1 MSLKYRVRL
10 ENDRVIGPF
19 TADEVAELYVKKHIT
34 GKEKCQQFPIGD
46 WKNLSQFPALV
57 ELIKK
62 ANAENPEQAP
72 TQNNSLSSKA
82 TNESSSV
89 EVNRNSKNSAPS
101 TNNSS
106 GKKEVTRSGINAFQ
120 EFKFGKN
127 VSIDVDYDELEKKYK
142 EIKQDNEEDEEN
154 FNAVDE
160 KTRLV
165 YRGGARV
172 NVDKTVVLS
181 TKSKPLLEDVTVERT
196 TQDDEEE
203 KAREEAK
210 AARERVPTEFD
221 LKNEKTEMVNIK
233 NILPSINAALKAAEV
248 DLEHMQ
254 NLEIARDLKKQREQ
268 EILEQKEEEEFQH
281 LLEEQEYIGDKIDRI
296 NSQKPQKKG
305 MSIIVVIAF
314 LALFY
319 VLLTPEE
326 KPVEK
331 GPEFANIVF
340 PVAQE
345 VEDLKGAKLDL
356 DKGRALYSKGTYLAK
371 AAASS
376 FFVSSLTKKFAKND
390 AIGDL
395 INVYTELIE
404 DSKDPKLSANTVI
417 KLIQIAENKMLTD
430 VNVVTGAA
438 LFFNR
443 LEKYQTG
450 INIVKDFLR
459 YRKIL
464 VEQHEEAKKNG
475 TKPPEIAVAQVSLKL
490 WTYLLD
496 LQINAGDLV
505 EARKTF
511 NNINAQPKKTV
522 ESYFYLAKFHE
533 TDDHRAEARDTIEEG
548 LKYYPD
554 SVLLLLKYADY
565 LVKEQNYSKYE
576 EVLKKVEK
584 LNMERSPHFA
594 ARFYYHMGLASALR
608 NKNKEAAVF
617 FEKSLKIR
625 ESDELRSMLSSLEIG
640 GDATSKKLILESK
653 VQELLKK
660 ANAELKNNNIE
671 SAFTYAIEASDSYP
685 DYVPAILFQ
694 SKLQIRRGL
703 YGAAIS
709 TLQNAISNKPKVAS
723 LRKALIEAYIA
734 AYKLTEAQVAL
745 TELSQTTYSVE
756 AEYASIMADFHL
768 ASLNKI
774 PALRWYEVALSRDP
788 LRDYDLYQRAKL
800 LFQVKRFDEALKNLN
815 RARFLDPTNPD
826 YIVLYAEIIFEQ
838 GQTDSAIGY
847 LREVMSTLGENP
859 KFIAEISTLYYK
871 SGQIKE
877 FQSYYK
883 KVQAMPKKDE
893 GFYEFLMKAARI
905 EEKKDDYENY
915 AKELF
920 KLNPGNLRVRLEYGE
935 YLTENKKY
943 DEAILQ
949 YEVIKERLPS
959 YPKVH
964 YYLAKLYLATLNIKK
979 AEEVAKEELKLNPNL
994 ATSHFINGEVARIN
1008 GDYRQAII
1016 HYENAI
1022 SKNAKSVDALMAM
1035 AWVRMRQNNSR
1046 IAIDLYSQAL
1056 KEEPNNP
1063 EIHKQI
1069 AYAYLD
1075 SGQRAIAKE
1084 KFEDYLKLSP
1094 GAPDKDQIEAQIR
1107 NLR

>member
-1 MSLKYRVRL
+1 MSLKYRIRL

-19 TADEVAELYVKKHIT
+19 TADEVVELYVKKHIN

-46 WKNLSQFPALV
+46 WKSLSQFPVLV
-57 ELIKK
+57 DLIKK
-62 ANAENPEQAP
+62 ANAQNPEYSSEDDFAP
-72 TQNNSLSSKA
+72 T
-82 TNESSSV
+82 ESSSA
-89 EVNRNSKNSAPS
+89 ELNKESKKSNSNPKKDS
-101 TNNSS
+101 TSS
-106 GKKEVTRSGINAFQ
+106 GVNAFQ

-142 EIKQDNEEDEEN
+142 SSAKDEEQEEVY
-154 FNAVDE
+154 NAADE

-172 NVDKTVVLS
+172 NVDKTVVIA
-181 TKSKPLLEDVTVERT
+181 SKAKATIEDATVERKAS
-196 TQDDEEE
+196 DEEEE
-203 KAREEAK
+203 KAKEEER
-210 AARERVPTEFD
+210 AAREREPSEFE

-268 EILEQKEEEEFQH
+268 EQLEQQEEQEYQH
-281 LLEEQEYIGDKIDRI
+281 RLEEQEYIGDKLDRI

-305 MSIIVVIAF
+305 MSVIVVIAF

-319 VLLTPEE
+319 VLLSPEE
-326 KPVEK
+326 KPAEQ
-331 GPEFANIVF
+331 GPEFANIIF

-356 DKGRALYSKGTYLAK
+356 DKGRELYSKGTYLAK

-376 FFVSSLTKKFAKND
+376 FFVNSLSKKFAKND
-390 AIGDL
+390 ALGDL
-395 INVYTELIE
+395 IIVYTELLE
-404 DSKDPKLSANTVI
+404 DTKDPRLSANTVI
-417 KLIQIAENKMLTD
+417 KLIQLAENKMLTD
-430 VNVVTGAA
+430 VNVVVGAA
-438 LFFNR
+438 IFFDR

-450 INIVKDFLR
+450 ISVVKDFLR

-464 VEQHEEAKKNG
+464 IEQHEDAKKKG
-475 TKPPEIAVAQVSLKL
+475 TKPPETPVPQVSLKL

-496 LQINAGDLV
+496 LQINAGELV

-511 NNINAQPKKTV
+511 NNLQSQPKKSV
-522 ESYFYLAKFHE
+522 EAYFYLAKFYE
-533 TDDHRAEARDTIEEG
+533 VDDHQAEARDMIEQG
-548 LKYYPD
+548 LKYYPN
-554 SVLLLLKYADY
+554 SVMLLLKYADY
-565 LVKEQNYSKYE
+565 LVKEQNFSKYE
-576 EVLKKVEK
+576 DTLKKVEK
-584 LNMERSPHFA
+584 LKMERSPRFT
-594 ARFYYHMGLASALR
+594 ARFFYHMGLASALK
-608 NKNKEAAVF
+608 NKNKEAALF

-625 ESDELRSMLSSLEIG
+625 ESDELRSLLSSLEVG
-640 GDATSKKLILESK
+640 GDSTAKKLILESK
-653 VQELLKK
+653 VEELLKK
-660 ANAELKNNNIE
+660 ARAELKNNNVE

-694 SKLQIRRGL
+694 TKMQLKRGL

-723 LRKALIEAYIA
+723 LRKALIEVYIA
-734 AYKLTEAQVAL
+734 SYKLSDAQLGL
-745 TELSQTTYSVE
+745 TELAQTQYSTE
-756 AEYASIMADFHL
+756 AEFASLMADFHL
-768 ASLNKI
+768 ASQNKV
-774 PALRWYEVALSRDP
+774 PALRWYDEALGRDP

-800 LFQVKRFDEALKNLN
+800 LFQIKRFDDALKNLG
-815 RARFLDPTNPD
+815 RAKFLEPNNPD
-826 YIVLYAEIIFEQ
+826 YIVLYAEILFEQ

-847 LREVMSTLGENP
+847 LRDAISEKGEHP

-877 FQSYYK
+877 FQNYYK

-893 GFYEFLMKAARI
+893 EFYEFLMKAARI
-905 EEKKDDYENY
+905 EEKKDDYETY

-920 KLNPGNLRVRLEYGE
+920 KLNPGNLRIRLEYGE

-943 DEAILQ
+943 EEAIEQ
-949 YEVIKERLPS
+949 YEVVKERLPS

-964 YYLAKLYLATLNIKK
+964 YFLAKLYLANINIKK
-979 AEEVAKEELKLNPNL
+979 AEEVAKQELKLNPNL

-1008 GDYRQAII
+1008 GDYRQAIT

-1046 IAIDLYSQAL
+1046 VAIDLYSQAL
-1056 KEEPNNP
+1056 KEDPNNP

-1075 SGQRAIAKE
+1075 SGQRAVAKE

-1094 GAPDKDQIEAQIR
+1094 GASDKDQIEAQIR